1 MGEKHS
7 RRSLPSILLVAFFFY
22 TVEVF
27 EYLGLLV
34 LAVADAVGPDLK
46 RDVEVAEI
54 AVAAQWTSVG
64 AMVAIL
70 FATWSLLLATWKTRC
85 AESEYG
91 DDDDTTT
98 LMTPLTP
105 IFSKD
110 LAVTVPNFYG
120 RD

>member
-1 MGEKHS
+1 MA
-7 RRSLPSILLVAFFFY
+7 AFFFC

-34 LAVADAVGPDLK
+34 LAVADAMGPDLK
-46 RDVEVAEI
+46 RDVQVAEI

-64 AMVAIL
+64 VMVAIL
-70 FATWSLLLATWKTRC
+70 FATWSLLLATWKRRC
-85 AESEYG
+85 IESEDD

-105 IFSKD
+105 IFSKHH
-110 LAVTVPNFYG
+110 AVPNFYG
-120 RD
+120 RDY

>member
-1 MGEKHS
+1 M
-7 RRSLPSILLVAFFFY
+7 VAFFFC

-34 LAVADAVGPDLK
+34 LAVAEAVSPDSK
-46 RDVEVAEI
+46 RDDVAVADV

-64 AMVAIL
+64 VMVALL
-70 FATWSLLLATWKTRC
+70 FATWSLLLATWKARC
-85 AESEYG
+85 VESEEDG
-91 DDDDTTT
+91 DDEDTTT

-110 LAVTVPNFYG
+110 LHAVNVPNFYG
-120 RD
+120 RDY